1 MAIVAHPKHDVDL
14 KQVEAF
20 RGSII
25 AFNQRQTNTKVQ
37 MGGTY
42 VDRIVLSK
50 RFFAIDF
57 LEHDRVFWEKFH
69 EREEQASDFWRCGS
83 GLPNILRPCLG
94 PSTDPA
100 CIVSR
105 CGSGFRAPTW
115 VCNLTLKLEHFL
127 ARQTKHNVF
136 SVILACHINGNA
148 TNSNTL
154 HPSKKMQRTLPHDH

>member
-1 MAIVAHPKHDVDL
+1 MAIVPHPEHDVDL

-20 RGSII
+20 RDSII
-25 AFNQRQTNTKVQ
+25 AFNQRQNKTKVH

-83 GLPNILRPCLG
+83 GLLNILEALLG
-94 PSTDPA
+94 T
-100 CIVSR
+100 I
-105 CGSGFRAPTW
+105 
-115 VCNLTLKLEHFL
+115 H
-127 ARQTKHNVF
+127 
-136 SVILACHINGNA
+136 
-148 TNSNTL
+148 
-154 HPSKKMQRTLPHDH
+154 